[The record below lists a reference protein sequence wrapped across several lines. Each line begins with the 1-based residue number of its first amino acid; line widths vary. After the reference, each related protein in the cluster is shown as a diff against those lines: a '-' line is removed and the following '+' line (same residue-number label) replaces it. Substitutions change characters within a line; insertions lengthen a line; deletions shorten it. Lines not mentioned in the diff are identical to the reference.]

1 MKPMLR
7 SKRLSTQLVFWFL
20 VVAAVPLVIEVTV
33 ISVQRSRL
41 IKEEAA
47 RKLAA
52 IRDLK
57 VSKLDTWLDER
68 LADIKTLAGD
78 LHARDLGPL
87 FREPGIAGTPGKED
101 WPIPRQAGLSERE
114 WTLLGQVRQE
124 LDLYLEHSFDYREI
138 FIVHP
143 LTGRTLISTKPR
155 REGIDRSQERYFTEP
170 RRTRRAFVSDIHY
183 APRERM
189 PVMELSIP
197 ILCRLHAGQHV
208 AAVAV
213 ARVELRTSVY
223 ALLADRT
230 GMGSTGET
238 LLVDASGLVLS
249 ELRWRA
255 GAPLV
260 QRTSAEAARRAARG
274 ERGVMEALDYR
285 GQRVLAAFAYVPKAS
300 WGLVAKQDLAELHAP
315 IVTMVWESGGAL
327 LILTLLIALGAVLIS
342 GTIARPVLDM
352 AEVARRIR
360 GGDGSARS
368 TPAPMPE
375 LGILGQ
381 ALNEMADTLIAQAS
395 IRQAAVEIFQVML
408 AATSVPALGEGLLAK
423 LLELTRGQW
432 GAFYRGVGGHAFQRV
447 AAIGLQPGIGAP
459 FDAQE
464 LERRFGGAF
473 AAGEI
478 CQVALLSREAMF
490 DLGPAPGSPAPAA
503 MLLVPLVVEGR
514 VGAVLCLATST
525 RFPSEYQ
532 DLLART
538 WAAMTSAFANLVAS
552 EKTEALAR
560 ELRAK
565 NDAMEAV
572 NRTLE
577 AQAME
582 LRALAAKLETQHR
595 ELEQANRVKSE
606 FLSTMSHELRTPLN
620 SVMALSQ
627 LMLAR
632 GTGKNPEQ
640 EREFLGII
648 ERNGRHL
655 LELVNAILDLSRIE
669 AGQVAIFVGT
679 VNAEDVV
686 QSAMQTVRPLMADK
700 GLCARVHTARGMPSF
715 QSDEVRVRQILI
727 NLLSN
732 AVKFT
737 DTGEVEVSVETT
749 ADRVSFAVRDTGIG
763 IEESDLDS
771 IFDEFRQVDGSATR
785 RHGGAGLGLT
795 ISRRLAEILGGTLTA
810 KSAPGQGSVFTLS
823 LPLPPRLGDE
833 MPSRGRETRASPPV
847 GERADGETRDGAAT

>member
-1 MKPMLR
+1 
-7 SKRLSTQLVFWFL
+7 
-20 VVAAVPLVIEVTV
+20 
-33 ISVQRSRL
+33 
-41 IKEEAA
+41 
-47 RKLAA
+47 
-52 IRDLK
+52 
-57 VSKLDTWLDER
+57 
-68 LADIKTLAGD
+68 
-78 LHARDLGPL
+78 
-87 FREPGIAGTPGKED
+87 
-101 WPIPRQAGLSERE
+101 
-114 WTLLGQVRQE
+114 
-124 LDLYLEHSFDYREI
+124 
-138 FIVHP
+138 
-143 LTGRTLISTKPR
+143 
-155 REGIDRSQERYFTEP
+155 
-170 RRTRRAFVSDIHY
+170 
-183 APRERM
+183 
-189 PVMELSIP
+189 
-197 ILCRLHAGQHV
+197 
-208 AAVAV
+208 
-213 ARVELRTSVY
+213 
-223 ALLADRT
+223 
-230 GMGSTGET
+230 
-238 LLVDASGLVLS
+238 
-249 ELRWRA
+249 
-255 GAPLV
+255 
-260 QRTSAEAARRAARG
+260 
-274 ERGVMEALDYR
+274 
-285 GQRVLAAFAYVPKAS
+285 
-300 WGLVAKQDLAELHAP
+300 
-315 IVTMVWESGGAL
+315 
-327 LILTLLIALGAVLIS
+327 
-342 GTIARPVLDM
+342 
-352 AEVARRIR
+352 
-360 GGDGSARS
+360 
-368 TPAPMPE
+368 
-375 LGILGQ
+375 
-381 ALNEMADTLIAQAS
+381 
-395 IRQAAVEIFQVML
+395 
-408 AATSVPALGEGLLAK
+408 
-423 LLELTRGQW
+423 
-432 GAFYRGVGGHAFQRV
+432 
-447 AAIGLQPGIGAP
+447 
-459 FDAQE
+459 
-464 LERRFGGAF
+464 
-473 AAGEI
+473 
-478 CQVALLSREAMF
+478 
-490 DLGPAPGSPAPAA
+490 
-503 MLLVPLVVEGR
+503 
-514 VGAVLCLATST
+514 
-525 RFPSEYQ
+525 
-532 DLLART
+532 
-538 WAAMTSAFANLVAS
+538 
-552 EKTEALAR
+552 
-560 ELRAK
+560 
-565 NDAMEAV
+565 MEAV